1 LKTPWLVIQGGLD
14 KLVDPELAYELERL
28 SPSDDK
34 TVLFYDD
41 LWHDIWHEEEI
52 DDIIPKMIHWV
63 EKRI

>member
-1 LKTPWLVIQGGLD
+1 LVIQGGLD

-41 LWHDIWHEEEI
+41 LWHDIWHG
-52 DDIIPKMIHWV
+52 KRLMISYQ
-63 EKRI
+63 K